1 MIITVANHK
10 GGVAKTS
17 TVLAIAEIIT
27 YLQEN
32 DPDFL
37 PEEYRQKP
45 VLVIDID
52 PQANATEA
60 LGIDPA
66 DVKISVQQFLE
77 MPENTLEL
85 ADIRYGI
92 LKTKFNNI
100 HLIPSYISIEPY
112 VHRLAGE
119 MDGAMRLSVV
129 VKHLKDRYPLILI
142 DTPPNL
148 GLFTQNALVAADGVL
163 VPISLSKHAIMG
175 IQNLMS
181 MIATARRFRT
191 SHLPA
196 LIGYLIVGLD
206 RRYNLHQSLEVVVRQ
221 SFGPDVFDAVIP
233 TQAKIAENISKRRN
247 IFYGLTLQQKDEW
260 LNFIREFFE
269 RTEKLIYPS
278 SAKVS

>member
-17 TVLAIAEIIT
+17 TVLAIAEIVT
-27 YLQEN
+27 WLQEN
-32 DPDFL
+32 DREVL
-37 PEEYRQKP
+37 PEEYREKP

-60 LGIDPA
+60 LGIDPSE
-66 DVKISVQQFLE
+66 VRISVQQFLE
-77 MPENTLEL
+77 MPENTIEL
-85 ADIRYGI
+85 ADVRYGI
-92 LKTKFNNI
+92 LRTKFDNI
-100 HLIPSYISIEPY
+100 HLIPSFISIEPY

-119 MDGAMRLSVV
+119 MDGAMRLSLVT
-129 VKHLKDRYPLILI
+129 KHLIDRYPLILI

-175 IQNLMS
+175 IQNLIS

-191 SHLPA
+191 SHLPG

-206 RRYNLHQSLEVVVRQ
+206 KRYKLHQSLEVVVRQ
-221 SFGPDVFDAVIP
+221 SFGSDVFDTIIP
-233 TQAKIAENISKRRN
+233 TQAKVAENISKRRN
-247 IFYGLTLQQKDEW
+247 ILYGATLQQKDEW
-260 LNFIREFFE
+260 LSFIKELFE
-269 RTEKLIYPS
+269 RTEKLLP
-278 SAKVS
+278 AKVS

>member
-17 TVLAIAEIIT
+17 TVLAIAEIVT
-27 YLQEN
+27 WLQEN
-32 DPDFL
+32 DREVL
-37 PEEYRQKP
+37 PEEYREKP

-60 LGIDPA
+60 LGIDPSE
-66 DVKISVQQFLE
+66 VRISVQQFLE
-77 MPENTLEL
+77 MPENTIEL
-85 ADIRYGI
+85 ADVRYGI
-92 LKTKFNNI
+92 LRTKFDNI
-100 HLIPSYISIEPY
+100 HLIPSFISIEPY

-119 MDGAMRLSVV
+119 MDGAMRLSLVT
-129 VKHLKDRYPLILI
+129 KHLIDRYPLILI

-175 IQNLMS
+175 IQNLIS

-191 SHLPA
+191 SHLPG

-221 SFGPDVFDAVIP
+221 SFGSDVFDTIIP
-233 TQAKIAENISKRRN
+233 TQAKVAENISKRRN
-247 IFYGLTLQQKDEW
+247 ILYGATLQQKDEW
-260 LNFIREFFE
+260 LSFIKELFE
-269 RTEKLIYPS
+269 RTEKLLPV
-278 SAKVS
+278 KVS

>member
-17 TVLAIAEIIT
+17 TVLAIAEIVT
-27 YLQEN
+27 YLQKEN
-32 DPDFL
+32 PEML

-66 DVKISVQQFLE
+66 EVKISVQQFLE
-77 MPENTLEL
+77 MPENTVEL
-85 ADIRYGI
+85 ADVRYGI
-92 LKTKFNNI
+92 LKTKFDNI
-100 HLIPSYISIEPY
+100 YLIPSSISIEPY

-129 VKHLKDRYPLILI
+129 TKHLADRFSLILI

-175 IQNLMS
+175 IQNLVS
-181 MIATARRFRT
+181 IITSARRFRT

-196 LIGYLIVGLD
+196 LLGYLIVGLD
-206 RRYNLHQSLEVVVRQ
+206 KRYNLHQSLEVVVRQ
-221 SFGPDVFDAVIP
+221 SFGSDVFDTVIP
-233 TQAKIAENISKRRN
+233 TQAKVAENISKRRSVL
-247 IFYGLTLQQKDEW
+247 YGLTLQQKEDW
-260 LNFIREFFE
+260 LSFIGELFDRAKKVTFA
-269 RTEKLIYPS
+269 EK
-278 SAKVS
+278 AV

>member
-17 TVLAIAEIIT
+17 TVLAIAEIVT
-27 YLQEN
+27 YLQKEN
-32 DPDFL
+32 PEIL

-66 DVKISVQQFLE
+66 EVKISVQQFLE
-77 MPENTLEL
+77 MPENTVEL
-85 ADIRYGI
+85 ADVRYGI
-92 LKTKFNNI
+92 LKTKFDNI
-100 HLIPSYISIEPY
+100 YLIPSSISIEPY

-129 VKHLKDRYPLILI
+129 TKHLADRFSLVLI

-175 IQNLMS
+175 IQNLVS
-181 MIATARRFRT
+181 IITSARRFRT

-196 LIGYLIVGLD
+196 LLGYLIVGLD
-206 RRYNLHQSLEVVVRQ
+206 KRYNLHQSLEVVVRQ
-221 SFGPDVFDAVIP
+221 SFGSDVFDTVIP
-233 TQAKIAENISKRRN
+233 TQAKVAENISKRRSVL
-247 IFYGLTLQQKDEW
+247 YGLTLQQKEDW
-260 LNFIREFFE
+260 LSFIGELFDRAKKVTFA
-269 RTEKLIYPS
+269 EK
-278 SAKVS
+278 AV

>member
-17 TVLAIAEIIT
+17 TVLAIAEIVT
-27 YLQEN
+27 YLQKET
-32 DPDFL
+32 PEML

-66 DVKISVQQFLE
+66 EVKISVQQFLE
-77 MPENTLEL
+77 MPENTVEL
-85 ADIRYGI
+85 ADVRYGI
-92 LKTKFNNI
+92 LKTKFDNI
-100 HLIPSYISIEPY
+100 YLIPSSISIEPY

-119 MDGAMRLSVV
+119 MDGAMRLSIVT
-129 VKHLKDRYPLILI
+129 KHLADRFSLVLI

-175 IQNLMS
+175 IQNLVS
-181 MIATARRFRT
+181 IITSARRFRT

-196 LIGYLIVGLD
+196 LLGYLIVGLD
-206 RRYNLHQSLEVVVRQ
+206 KRYNLHQSLEVVVRQ
-221 SFGPDVFDAVIP
+221 SFGSDVFDTVIP
-233 TQAKIAENISKRRN
+233 TQAKVAENISKRRN
-247 IFYGLTLQQKDEW
+247 ILYELTLQQKEDW
-260 LNFIREFFE
+260 LSFIGELFDR
-269 RTEKLIYPS
+269 
-278 SAKVS
+278 AKKVTLVKKAV

>member
-17 TVLAIAEIIT
+17 TVLAIAEIVT
-27 YLQEN
+27 WLQEN
-32 DPDFL
+32 DHEVL
-37 PEEYRQKP
+37 PEEYREKP

-60 LGIDPA
+60 LGIDPSE
-66 DVKISVQQFLE
+66 VRISIQQFLE
-77 MPENTLEL
+77 MPENTIEL
-85 ADIRYGI
+85 ADVRYGI
-92 LKTKFNNI
+92 LRTKFDNI
-100 HLIPSYISIEPY
+100 HLIPSFISIEPY

-119 MDGAMRLSVV
+119 MDGAMRLSLVT
-129 VKHLKDRYPLILI
+129 KHLIDRYPLILI

-175 IQNLMS
+175 IQNLIS

-191 SHLPA
+191 SHLPG

-221 SFGPDVFDAVIP
+221 SFGSDVFDTIIP
-233 TQAKIAENISKRRN
+233 TQAKVAENISKRRN
-247 IFYGLTLQQKDEW
+247 ILYGATLQQKDEW
-260 LNFIREFFE
+260 LSFIKELFE
-269 RTEKLIYPS
+269 RTEKLLPV
-278 SAKVS
+278 KVS

>member
-17 TVLAIAEIIT
+17 TVLAIAEIVT
-27 YLQEN
+27 YLQKES
-32 DPDFL
+32 PEIL

-66 DVKISVQQFLE
+66 EVKISVQQFLE
-77 MPENTLEL
+77 MPENTVEL
-85 ADIRYGI
+85 ADVRYGI
-92 LKTKFNNI
+92 LKTKFDNI
-100 HLIPSYISIEPY
+100 YLIPSSISIEPY

-129 VKHLKDRYPLILI
+129 TKHLADRFSLVLI

-175 IQNLMS
+175 IQNLVS
-181 MIATARRFRT
+181 IITSARRFRT

-196 LIGYLIVGLD
+196 LLGYLIVGLD
-206 RRYNLHQSLEVVVRQ
+206 KRYNLHQSLEVVVRQ
-221 SFGPDVFDAVIP
+221 SFGSDVFDTVIP
-233 TQAKIAENISKRRN
+233 TQAKVAENISKRRN
-247 IFYGLTLQQKDEW
+247 VLYGLTLQQKEDW
-260 LNFIREFFE
+260 LSFIGELFDR
-269 RTEKLIYPS
+269 
-278 SAKVS
+278 AKKVTLVKKAV

>member
-17 TVLAIAEIIT
+17 TVLAIAEIVT
-27 YLQEN
+27 YLQKEN
-32 DPDFL
+32 PEML

-66 DVKISVQQFLE
+66 EVKISVQQFLE
-77 MPENTLEL
+77 MPENTVEL
-85 ADIRYGI
+85 ADVRYGI
-92 LKTKFNNI
+92 LKTKFDNI
-100 HLIPSYISIEPY
+100 YLIPSSISIEPY

-129 VKHLKDRYPLILI
+129 TKHLADRFSLVLI

-175 IQNLMS
+175 IQNLVS
-181 MIATARRFRT
+181 IITSARRFRT

-196 LIGYLIVGLD
+196 LLGYLIVGLD
-206 RRYNLHQSLEVVVRQ
+206 KRYNLHQSLEVVVRQ
-221 SFGPDVFDAVIP
+221 SFGSDVFDTVIP
-233 TQAKIAENISKRRN
+233 TQAKVAENISKRRN
-247 IFYGLTLQQKDEW
+247 VLYGLTLQQKEEW
-260 LNFIREFFE
+260 LSFMENFSTGQKR
-269 RTEKLIYPS
+269 
-278 SAKVS
+278 

>member
-17 TVLAIAEIIT
+17 TVLAIAEIVT
-27 YLQEN
+27 YLQKES
-32 DPDFL
+32 PEIL

-66 DVKISVQQFLE
+66 EVKISVQQFLE
-77 MPENTLEL
+77 MPENTVEL
-85 ADIRYGI
+85 ADVRYGI
-92 LKTKFNNI
+92 LKTKFDNI
-100 HLIPSYISIEPY
+100 YLIPSSISIEPY

-129 VKHLKDRYPLILI
+129 TKHLADRFSLVLI

-175 IQNLMS
+175 IQNLVS
-181 MIATARRFRT
+181 IITSARRFRT

-196 LIGYLIVGLD
+196 LLGYLIVGLD
-206 RRYNLHQSLEVVVRQ
+206 KRYNLHQSLEVVVRQ
-221 SFGPDVFDAVIP
+221 SFGSDVFDTVIP
-233 TQAKIAENISKRRN
+233 TQAKVAENISKRRN
-247 IFYGLTLQQKDEW
+247 ILYGLTLQQKEDW
-260 LNFIREFFE
+260 LSFIGELFDR
-269 RTEKLIYPS
+269 
-278 SAKVS
+278 AKKVTLVKKAV

>member
-17 TVLAIAEIIT
+17 TVLAVAEIIT
-27 YLQEN
+27 YMQEN

-60 LGIDPA
+60 LGTDPA
-66 DVKISVQQFLE
+66 EVKISVQDFLE
-77 MPENTLEL
+77 MPEKTLEI
-85 ADIRYGI
+85 ADVRYGI
-92 LKTKFNNI
+92 LKTKFENI
-100 HLIPSYISIEPY
+100 HLIPSCISIEPF

-129 VKHLKDRYPLILI
+129 TKYLRDRYCMILI

-163 VPISLSKHAIMG
+163 VPISLNKHAIMG

-181 MIATARRFRT
+181 MM
-191 SHLPA
+191 S
-196 LIGYLIVGLD
+196 
-206 RRYNLHQSLEVVVRQ
+206 
-221 SFGPDVFDAVIP
+221 DVFDTVIP
-233 TQAKIAENISKRRN
+233 TQAKVAENISKKRN
-247 IFYGLTLQQKDEW
+247 IFFGLTLQQKDEW

>member
-17 TVLAIAEIIT
+17 TVLAIAEIVT
-27 YLQEN
+27 YLQKET
-32 DPDFL
+32 PEML

-66 DVKISVQQFLE
+66 EVKISVQQFLE
-77 MPENTLEL
+77 MPENTVEL
-85 ADIRYGI
+85 ADVRYGI
-92 LKTKFNNI
+92 LKTKFDNI
-100 HLIPSYISIEPY
+100 YLIPSSISIEPY

-129 VKHLKDRYPLILI
+129 TKHLADRFSLVLI

-175 IQNLMS
+175 IQNLVS
-181 MIATARRFRT
+181 IITSARRFRT

-196 LIGYLIVGLD
+196 LLGYLIVGLD
-206 RRYNLHQSLEVVVRQ
+206 KRYNLHQSLEVVVRQ
-221 SFGPDVFDAVIP
+221 SFGSDVFDTVIP
-233 TQAKIAENISKRRN
+233 TQAKVAENISKRRN
-247 IFYGLTLQQKDEW
+247 VLYGLTLQQKEDW
-260 LNFIREFFE
+260 LSFIGELFDR
-269 RTEKLIYPS
+269 
-278 SAKVS
+278 AKKVTLVKKAV

>member
-17 TVLAIAEIIT
+17 TVLAIAEIVT
-27 YLQEN
+27 YLQKES
-32 DPDFL
+32 PETL

-66 DVKISVQQFLE
+66 EVKISVQQFLE
-77 MPENTLEL
+77 MPENTVEL
-85 ADIRYGI
+85 ADVRYGI
-92 LKTKFNNI
+92 LKTKFDNI
-100 HLIPSYISIEPY
+100 HLIPSSISIEPY

-129 VKHLKDRYPLILI
+129 TKHLADRFSLVLI

-175 IQNLMS
+175 IQNLVS
-181 MIATARRFRT
+181 IITSARRFRT

-196 LIGYLIVGLD
+196 LLGYLIVGLD
-206 RRYNLHQSLEVVVRQ
+206 KRYNLHQSLEVVVRQ
-221 SFGPDVFDAVIP
+221 SFGSDVFDTVIP
-233 TQAKIAENISKRRN
+233 TQAKVAENISKRRS
-247 IFYGLTLQQKDEW
+247 ILYGLTLQQKEDW
-260 LNFIREFFE
+260 LSFIVELFDRVKKVTF
-269 RTEKLIYPS
+269 
-278 SAKVS
+278 AKKAV

>member
-17 TVLAIAEIIT
+17 TVLAIAEIVT
-27 YLQEN
+27 YLQKES
-32 DPDFL
+32 PEML

-66 DVKISVQQFLE
+66 EVKISVQQFLE
-77 MPENTLEL
+77 MPENTVEL
-85 ADIRYGI
+85 ADVRYGI
-92 LKTKFNNI
+92 LKTKFDNI
-100 HLIPSYISIEPY
+100 YLIPSSISIEPY

-119 MDGAMRLSVV
+119 MDGAMRLSIVT
-129 VKHLKDRYPLILI
+129 KHLADRFSLILI

-175 IQNLMS
+175 IQNLVS
-181 MIATARRFRT
+181 IITSARRFRT

-196 LIGYLIVGLD
+196 LLGYLIVGLD
-206 RRYNLHQSLEVVVRQ
+206 KRYNLHQSLEVVVRQ
-221 SFGPDVFDAVIP
+221 SFGSDVFDTVIP
-233 TQAKIAENISKRRN
+233 TQAKVAENISKRRN
-247 IFYGLTLQQKDEW
+247 ILYGLTLQQKEDW
-260 LNFIREFFE
+260 LSFIGELFDRAKKVTF
-269 RTEKLIYPS
+269 TEK
-278 SAKVS
+278 AV

>member
-17 TVLAIAEIIT
+17 TVLAIAEIVT
-27 YLQEN
+27 YLQKEN
-32 DPDFL
+32 PEIL

-66 DVKISVQQFLE
+66 EVKISVQQFLE
-77 MPENTLEL
+77 MPENTVEL
-85 ADIRYGI
+85 ADVRYGI
-92 LKTKFNNI
+92 LKTKFDNI
-100 HLIPSYISIEPY
+100 YLIPSSISIEPY

-129 VKHLKDRYPLILI
+129 TKHLADRFSLVLI

-175 IQNLMS
+175 IQNLVS
-181 MIATARRFRT
+181 IITSARRFRT

-196 LIGYLIVGLD
+196 LLGYLIVGLD
-206 RRYNLHQSLEVVVRQ
+206 KRYNLHQSLEVVVRQ
-221 SFGPDVFDAVIP
+221 SFGSDVFDTVIP
-233 TQAKIAENISKRRN
+233 TQAKVAENISKRRSVL
-247 IFYGLTLQQKDEW
+247 YGLTLQQKEDW
-260 LNFIREFFE
+260 LSFIGELFDR
-269 RTEKLIYPS
+269 
-278 SAKVS
+278 AKKVTLVKKAV

>member
-17 TVLAIAEIIT
+17 TVLAIAEIVT
-27 YLQEN
+27 YLQKEN
-32 DPDFL
+32 PEML

-66 DVKISVQQFLE
+66 EVKISVQQFLE
-77 MPENTLEL
+77 MPENTIEL
-85 ADIRYGI
+85 ADVRYGI
-92 LKTKFNNI
+92 LKTKFDNI
-100 HLIPSYISIEPY
+100 YLIPSSISIEPY

-129 VKHLKDRYPLILI
+129 TKHLADRFSLVLI

-175 IQNLMS
+175 IQNLVS
-181 MIATARRFRT
+181 IITSARRFRT

-196 LIGYLIVGLD
+196 LLGYLIVGLD
-206 RRYNLHQSLEVVVRQ
+206 KRYNLHQSLEVVVRQ
-221 SFGPDVFDAVIP
+221 SFGSDVFDTVIP
-233 TQAKIAENISKRRN
+233 TQAKVAENISKRRSVL
-247 IFYGLTLQQKDEW
+247 YGLTLQQKEDW
-260 LNFIREFFE
+260 LSFIGELFDRAKKVTFA
-269 RTEKLIYPS
+269 EK
-278 SAKVS
+278 AV

>member
-17 TVLAIAEIIT
+17 TVLAIAETVT
-27 YLQEN
+27 YLQKDNPEM
-32 DPDFL
+32 L

-66 DVKISVQQFLE
+66 EVKISVQQFLE
-77 MPENTLEL
+77 MPENTVEL
-85 ADIRYGI
+85 ADVRYGI
-92 LKTKFNNI
+92 LKTKFDNI
-100 HLIPSYISIEPY
+100 YLIPSSISIEPY

-129 VKHLKDRYPLILI
+129 TKHLADRFSLVLI

-175 IQNLMS
+175 IQNLVS
-181 MIATARRFRT
+181 IITSARRFRT

-196 LIGYLIVGLD
+196 LLGYLIVGLD
-206 RRYNLHQSLEVVVRQ
+206 KRYNLHQSLEVVVRQ
-221 SFGPDVFDAVIP
+221 SFGSDVFDTVIP
-233 TQAKIAENISKRRN
+233 TQAKVAENISKRRN
-247 IFYGLTLQQKDEW
+247 VLYGLTLQQKEDW
-260 LNFIREFFE
+260 LSFIGELFDR
-269 RTEKLIYPS
+269 
-278 SAKVS
+278 AKKVTLVKKAV

>member
-17 TVLAIAEIIT
+17 MVLAVAEIVT

-32 DPDFL
+32 DPEIL
-37 PEEYRQKP
+37 PEEYRQMP

-66 DVKISVQQFLE
+66 EVKISIQQFLE
-77 MPENTLEL
+77 MPESTLEL

-92 LKTKFNNI
+92 LKTKFDNI
-100 HLIPSYISIEPY
+100 HLIPSYISIEPF

-129 VKHLKDRYPLILI
+129 VKHLVDRYPLILI

-206 RRYNLHQSLEVVVRQ
+206 KRYNLHQSLEVVVRQ
-221 SFGPDVFDAVIP
+221 SFGSDVFDAVIP
-233 TQAKIAENISKRRN
+233 TQAKVAENISKRRN
-247 IFYGLTLQQKDEW
+247 ILHSLTLQQKDEW
-260 LNFIREFFE
+260 LDFIGEFFE
-269 RTEKLIYPS
+269 RTEKLIPVS
-278 SAKVS
+278 SARVS

>member
-17 TVLAIAEIIT
+17 TVLAIAEIVT
-27 YLQEN
+27 YLQKEN
-32 DPDFL
+32 PEIL

-66 DVKISVQQFLE
+66 EVKISVQQFLE
-77 MPENTLEL
+77 MPENTVEL
-85 ADIRYGI
+85 ADVRYGI
-92 LKTKFNNI
+92 LKTKFDNI
-100 HLIPSYISIEPY
+100 YLIPSSISIEPY

-129 VKHLKDRYPLILI
+129 TKHLADRFSLVLI

-175 IQNLMS
+175 IQNLVS
-181 MIATARRFRT
+181 IITSARRFRT

-196 LIGYLIVGLD
+196 LLGYLIVGLD
-206 RRYNLHQSLEVVVRQ
+206 KRYNLHQSLEVVVRQ
-221 SFGPDVFDAVIP
+221 SFGSDVFDTVIP
-233 TQAKIAENISKRRN
+233 TQAKVAENISKRRN
-247 IFYGLTLQQKDEW
+247 ILYGLTLQQKEDW
-260 LNFIREFFE
+260 LSFIGELFDRAKKVTFA
-269 RTEKLIYPS
+269 EK
-278 SAKVS
+278 AV

>member
-17 TVLAIAEIIT
+17 TVLAIAEIVT
-27 YLQEN
+27 WLQEN
-32 DPDFL
+32 DREVL
-37 PEEYRQKP
+37 PEEYREKP

-60 LGIDPA
+60 LGIDPSE
-66 DVKISVQQFLE
+66 VRISIQQFLE
-77 MPENTLEL
+77 MPENTIEL
-85 ADIRYGI
+85 ADVRYGI
-92 LKTKFNNI
+92 LRTKFDNI
-100 HLIPSYISIEPY
+100 HLIPSFISIEPY

-119 MDGAMRLSVV
+119 MDGAMRLSLVT
-129 VKHLKDRYPLILI
+129 KHLIDRYPLILI

-175 IQNLMS
+175 IQNLIS

-191 SHLPA
+191 SHLPG

-221 SFGPDVFDAVIP
+221 SFGSDVFDTIIP
-233 TQAKIAENISKRRN
+233 TQAKVAENISKRRN
-247 IFYGLTLQQKDEW
+247 ILYGATLQQKDEW
-260 LNFIREFFE
+260 LSFIKELFE
-269 RTEKLIYPS
+269 RTEKLLS
-278 SAKVS
+278 VKVS

>member
-17 TVLAIAEIIT
+17 TVLAIAEIVT
-27 YLQEN
+27 WLQEN
-32 DPDFL
+32 DHEVL
-37 PEEYRQKP
+37 PEEYREKP

-60 LGIDPA
+60 LGIDPSE
-66 DVKISVQQFLE
+66 VRISVQQFLE
-77 MPENTLEL
+77 MPENTIEL
-85 ADIRYGI
+85 ADVRYGI
-92 LKTKFNNI
+92 LRTKFDNI
-100 HLIPSYISIEPY
+100 HLIPSFISIEPY

-119 MDGAMRLSVV
+119 MDGAMRLSLVT
-129 VKHLKDRYPLILI
+129 KHLIDRYPLILI

-175 IQNLMS
+175 IQNLIS

-191 SHLPA
+191 SHLPG

-221 SFGPDVFDAVIP
+221 SFGSDVFDTIIP
-233 TQAKIAENISKRRN
+233 TQAKVAENISKRRN
-247 IFYGLTLQQKDEW
+247 ILYGATLQQKDEW
-260 LNFIREFFE
+260 LSFIKELFE
-269 RTEKLIYPS
+269 RTEKLLPV
-278 SAKVS
+278 KVS

>member
-17 TVLAIAEIIT
+17 TVLAIAEIVT
-27 YLQEN
+27 YLQKET
-32 DPDFL
+32 PEML

-66 DVKISVQQFLE
+66 EVKISVQQFLE
-77 MPENTLEL
+77 MPENTVEL
-85 ADIRYGI
+85 ADVRYGI
-92 LKTKFNNI
+92 LKTKFDNI
-100 HLIPSYISIEPY
+100 YLIPSSISIEPY

-129 VKHLKDRYPLILI
+129 VKHLSDRYPLILV

-181 MIATARRFRT
+181 IIATARRFRT
-191 SHLPA
+191 SRLPA
-196 LIGYLIVGLD
+196 LLGYLIVGLD

-221 SFGPDVFDAVIP
+221 TFGSDVFDAVIP
-233 TQAKIAENISKRRN
+233 TQAKVAENISKRRN
-247 IFYGLTLQQKDEW
+247 ILHSLTLQQKDEW
-260 LNFIREFFE
+260 FSFLKELFE
-269 RTEKLIYPS
+269 RAERTIFAEKK
-278 SAKVS
+278 AV

>member
-17 TVLAIAEIIT
+17 TVLAIAEIVT
-27 YLQEN
+27 WLQEN
-32 DPDFL
+32 DREVL
-37 PEEYRQKP
+37 PEEHREKP

-60 LGIDPA
+60 LGIDPSE
-66 DVKISVQQFLE
+66 VRISVQQFLE
-77 MPENTLEL
+77 MPENTIEL
-85 ADIRYGI
+85 ADVRYGI
-92 LKTKFNNI
+92 LRTKFDNI
-100 HLIPSYISIEPY
+100 HLIPSFISIEPY

-119 MDGAMRLSVV
+119 MDGAMRLSLVT
-129 VKHLKDRYPLILI
+129 KHLIDRYPLILI

-175 IQNLMS
+175 IQNLIS

-191 SHLPA
+191 SHLPG

-221 SFGPDVFDAVIP
+221 SFGSDVFDTIIP
-233 TQAKIAENISKRRN
+233 TQAKVAENISKRRN
-247 IFYGLTLQQKDEW
+247 ILYGATLQQKDEW
-260 LNFIREFFE
+260 LSFIKELFE
-269 RTEKLIYPS
+269 RTEKLLPV
-278 SAKVS
+278 KVS

>member
-17 TVLAIAEIIT
+17 TVLAIAEIVT
-27 YLQEN
+27 YLQKDNPEM
-32 DPDFL
+32 L

-66 DVKISVQQFLE
+66 EVKISVQQFLE
-77 MPENTLEL
+77 MPENTVEL
-85 ADIRYGI
+85 ADVRYGI
-92 LKTKFNNI
+92 LKTKFDNI
-100 HLIPSYISIEPY
+100 YLIPSSISIEPY

-129 VKHLKDRYPLILI
+129 TKHLADRFSLILI

-175 IQNLMS
+175 IQNLVS
-181 MIATARRFRT
+181 IITSARRFRT

-196 LIGYLIVGLD
+196 LLGYLIVGLD
-206 RRYNLHQSLEVVVRQ
+206 KRYNLHQSLEVVVRQ
-221 SFGPDVFDAVIP
+221 SFGSDVFDTVIP
-233 TQAKIAENISKRRN
+233 TQAKVAENISKRRSVL
-247 IFYGLTLQQKDEW
+247 YGLTLQQKEDW
-260 LNFIREFFE
+260 LSFIGELFDR
-269 RTEKLIYPS
+269 
-278 SAKVS
+278 AKKATFAKKAV

>member
-17 TVLAIAEIIT
+17 TVLAIAEIVT
-27 YLQEN
+27 WLQEN
-32 DPDFL
+32 DREAL
-37 PEEYRQKP
+37 PEEYREKP

-60 LGIDPA
+60 LGIDPSE
-66 DVKISVQQFLE
+66 VRISIQQFLE
-77 MPENTLEL
+77 MPENTIEL
-85 ADIRYGI
+85 ADVRYGI
-92 LKTKFNNI
+92 LRTKFGNI
-100 HLIPSYISIEPY
+100 HLIPSFISIEPY

-119 MDGAMRLSVV
+119 MDGAMRLSLVT
-129 VKHLKDRYPLILI
+129 KHLIDRYPLILI

-175 IQNLMS
+175 IQNLIS

-191 SHLPA
+191 SHLPG

-221 SFGPDVFDAVIP
+221 SFGSDVFDTIIP
-233 TQAKIAENISKRRN
+233 TQAKVPENISKRRN
-247 IFYGLTLQQKDEW
+247 ILYGATLQQKDEW
-260 LNFIREFFE
+260 LSFIKELFE
-269 RTEKLIYPS
+269 RTEKLLS
-278 SAKVS
+278 VKVS

>member
-17 TVLAIAEIIT
+17 TVLAIAEIVT
-27 YLQEN
+27 WLQEN
-32 DPDFL
+32 DREAL
-37 PEEYRQKP
+37 PEEYREKP

-60 LGIDPA
+60 LGIDPSE
-66 DVKISVQQFLE
+66 VRISIQQFLE
-77 MPENTLEL
+77 MPENTIEL
-85 ADIRYGI
+85 ADVRYGI
-92 LKTKFNNI
+92 LRTKFDNI
-100 HLIPSYISIEPY
+100 HLIPSFISIEPY

-119 MDGAMRLSVV
+119 MDGAMRLSLVT
-129 VKHLKDRYPLILI
+129 KHLIDRYPLILI

-175 IQNLMS
+175 IQNLIS

-191 SHLPA
+191 SHLPG

-221 SFGPDVFDAVIP
+221 SFGSDVFDTIIP
-233 TQAKIAENISKRRN
+233 TQAKVPENISKRRN
-247 IFYGLTLQQKDEW
+247 ILYGATLQQKDEW
-260 LNFIREFFE
+260 LSFIKELFE
-269 RTEKLIYPS
+269 RTEKLLS
-278 SAKVS
+278 VKVS

>member
-1 MIITVANHK
+1 MIISVANHK

-17 TVLAIAEIIT
+17 MVLAIAEIVT
-27 YLQEN
+27 YLQKD
-32 DPDFL
+32 DPGML

-66 DVKISVQQFLE
+66 EVKISVQQFLE
-77 MPENTLEL
+77 MPDNTSEL
-85 ADIRYGI
+85 ANVRYGI
-92 LKTKFNNI
+92 LKTKFDNI
-100 HLIPSYISIEPY
+100 HLIPSSISIEPY

-129 VKHLKDRYPLILI
+129 TKHLADMFSLVLI

-175 IQNLMS
+175 IQNLVS
-181 MIATARRFRT
+181 IITSARRFRT
-191 SHLPA
+191 SHLPT
-196 LIGYLIVGLD
+196 LLGYLIVGLD

-221 SFGPDVFDAVIP
+221 SFGPDVFNTVIP
-233 TQAKIAENISKRRN
+233 TQAKVAENISKRRN
-247 IFYGLTLQQKDEW
+247 ILYGLTLQQKEEW
-260 LNFIREFFE
+260 LSFIGELFDRA
-269 RTEKLIYPS
+269 EKVIF
-278 SAKVS
+278 AKKAV

>member
-17 TVLAIAEIIT
+17 TVLAIAEIVT
-27 YLQEN
+27 YLQKEN
-32 DPDFL
+32 PEIL

-66 DVKISVQQFLE
+66 EVKISVQQFLE
-77 MPENTLEL
+77 MPENTVEL
-85 ADIRYGI
+85 ADVRYGI
-92 LKTKFNNI
+92 LKTKFDNI
-100 HLIPSYISIEPY
+100 YLIPSSISIEPY

-129 VKHLKDRYPLILI
+129 TKHLADRFSLVLI

-175 IQNLMS
+175 IQNLVS
-181 MIATARRFRT
+181 IITSARRFRT

-196 LIGYLIVGLD
+196 LLGYLIVGLD
-206 RRYNLHQSLEVVVRQ
+206 KRYNLHQSLEVVVRQ
-221 SFGPDVFDAVIP
+221 SFGSDVFDTVIP
-233 TQAKIAENISKRRN
+233 TQAKVAENISKRRN
-247 IFYGLTLQQKDEW
+247 VLYGLTLQQKEDW
-260 LNFIREFFE
+260 LSFIGELFDR
-269 RTEKLIYPS
+269 
-278 SAKVS
+278 AKKVTLVKKAV

>member
-17 TVLAIAEIIT
+17 TVLAIAEIVT
-27 YLQEN
+27 YLQKET
-32 DPDFL
+32 PEML

-66 DVKISVQQFLE
+66 EVKISVQQFLE
-77 MPENTLEL
+77 MPENTVEL
-85 ADIRYGI
+85 ADVRYGI
-92 LKTKFNNI
+92 LKTKFDNI
-100 HLIPSYISIEPY
+100 YLIPSSISIEPY

-119 MDGAMRLSVV
+119 MDGAMRLSIVT
-129 VKHLKDRYPLILI
+129 KHLADRFSLVLI

-175 IQNLMS
+175 IQNLVS
-181 MIATARRFRT
+181 IITSARRFRT

-196 LIGYLIVGLD
+196 LLGYLIVGLD
-206 RRYNLHQSLEVVVRQ
+206 KRYNLHQSLEVVVRQ
-221 SFGPDVFDAVIP
+221 SFGSDVFDTVIP
-233 TQAKIAENISKRRN
+233 TQAKVAENISKRRSVL
-247 IFYGLTLQQKDEW
+247 YGLTLQQKEDW
-260 LNFIREFFE
+260 LSFIGELFDRAKKVTFA
-269 RTEKLIYPS
+269 EK
-278 SAKVS
+278 AV

>member
-17 TVLAIAEIIT
+17 TVLAIAEIVT
-27 YLQEN
+27 YLQKES
-32 DPDFL
+32 PEIL

-66 DVKISVQQFLE
+66 EVKISVQQFLE
-77 MPENTLEL
+77 MPENTVEL
-85 ADIRYGI
+85 ADVRYGI
-92 LKTKFNNI
+92 LKTKFDNI
-100 HLIPSYISIEPY
+100 YLIPSSISIEPY

-119 MDGAMRLSVV
+119 MDGAMRLSIVT
-129 VKHLKDRYPLILI
+129 KHLADRFSLVLI

-175 IQNLMS
+175 IQNLVS
-181 MIATARRFRT
+181 IITSARRFRT

-196 LIGYLIVGLD
+196 LLGYLIVGLD
-206 RRYNLHQSLEVVVRQ
+206 KRYNLHQSLEVVVRQ
-221 SFGPDVFDAVIP
+221 SFGSDVFDTVIP
-233 TQAKIAENISKRRN
+233 TQAKVAENISKRRN
-247 IFYGLTLQQKDEW
+247 ILYGLTLQQKEDW
-260 LNFIREFFE
+260 LSFIGELFDRAKKVTFA
-269 RTEKLIYPS
+269 EK
-278 SAKVS
+278 AV

>member
-17 TVLAIAEIIT
+17 TVLAIAEIVT
-27 YLQEN
+27 YLQKES
-32 DPDFL
+32 PEIL

-45 VLVIDID
+45 VLVIDVD

-66 DVKISVQQFLE
+66 EVKISVQQFLE
-77 MPENTLEL
+77 MPENTVEL
-85 ADIRYGI
+85 ADVRYGI
-92 LKTKFNNI
+92 LKTKFDNI
-100 HLIPSYISIEPY
+100 YLIPSSISIEPY

-129 VKHLKDRYPLILI
+129 TKHLADRFSLVLI

-175 IQNLMS
+175 IQNLVS
-181 MIATARRFRT
+181 IITSARRFRT

-196 LIGYLIVGLD
+196 LLGYLIVGLD
-206 RRYNLHQSLEVVVRQ
+206 KRYNLHQSLEVVVRQ
-221 SFGPDVFDAVIP
+221 SFGSDVFDTVIP
-233 TQAKIAENISKRRN
+233 TQAKVAENISKRRSVL
-247 IFYGLTLQQKDEW
+247 YGLTLQQKEDW
-260 LNFIREFFE
+260 LSFIGELFDRAKKVTFA
-269 RTEKLIYPS
+269 EK
-278 SAKVS
+278 AV

>member
-1 MIITVANHK
+1 MIISVANHK

-17 TVLAIAEIIT
+17 MVLAIAEIVT
-27 YLQEN
+27 YLQKD
-32 DPDFL
+32 DPGML

-60 LGIDPA
+60 LGVDPA
-66 DVKISVQQFLE
+66 EVKISVQQFLE
-77 MPENTLEL
+77 MPDNTSEL
-85 ADIRYGI
+85 ANVRYGI
-92 LKTKFNNI
+92 LKTKFDNI
-100 HLIPSYISIEPY
+100 HLIPSSISIEPY

-129 VKHLKDRYPLILI
+129 TKHLTDMFSLVLI

-175 IQNLMS
+175 IQNLVS
-181 MIATARRFRT
+181 IITSARRFRT
-191 SHLPA
+191 SHLPT
-196 LIGYLIVGLD
+196 LLGYLIVGLD

-221 SFGPDVFDAVIP
+221 SFGPDVFNTVIP
-233 TQAKIAENISKRRN
+233 TQAKVAENISKRRN
-247 IFYGLTLQQKDEW
+247 ILYGLTLQQKEEW
-260 LNFIREFFE
+260 LSFIGELFDRA
-269 RTEKLIYPS
+269 EKVIF
-278 SAKVS
+278 AKKAV

>member
-17 TVLAIAEIIT
+17 TVLAIAEIVT
-27 YLQEN
+27 YLQKET
-32 DPDFL
+32 PEML

-66 DVKISVQQFLE
+66 EVKISVQQFLE
-77 MPENTLEL
+77 MPENTVEL
-85 ADIRYGI
+85 ADVRYGI
-92 LKTKFNNI
+92 LKTKFDNI
-100 HLIPSYISIEPY
+100 YLIPSSISIEPY

-129 VKHLKDRYPLILI
+129 TKHLADRFSLVLI

-175 IQNLMS
+175 IQNLVS
-181 MIATARRFRT
+181 IITSARRFRT

-196 LIGYLIVGLD
+196 LLGYLIVGLD
-206 RRYNLHQSLEVVVRQ
+206 KRYNLHQSLEVVVRQ
-221 SFGPDVFDAVIP
+221 SFDSDVFDTVIP
-233 TQAKIAENISKRRN
+233 TQAKVAENISKRRSVL
-247 IFYGLTLQQKDEW
+247 YGLTLQQKEDW
-260 LNFIREFFE
+260 LSFIGELFDRAKKVTFA
-269 RTEKLIYPS
+269 EK
-278 SAKVS
+278 AV

>member
-17 TVLAIAEIIT
+17 TVLAIAEIVT
-27 YLQEN
+27 YLQKES
-32 DPDFL
+32 PEIL

-66 DVKISVQQFLE
+66 EVKISVQQFLE
-77 MPENTLEL
+77 MPENTVEL
-85 ADIRYGI
+85 ADVRYGI
-92 LKTKFNNI
+92 LKTKFDNI
-100 HLIPSYISIEPY
+100 YLIPSSISIEPY

-129 VKHLKDRYPLILI
+129 TKHLADRFSLVLI

-175 IQNLMS
+175 IQNLVS
-181 MIATARRFRT
+181 IITSARRFRT

-196 LIGYLIVGLD
+196 LLGYLIVGLD
-206 RRYNLHQSLEVVVRQ
+206 KRYNLHQSLEVVVRQ
-221 SFGPDVFDAVIP
+221 SFGSDVFDTVIP
-233 TQAKIAENISKRRN
+233 TQAKVAENISKRRSVL
-247 IFYGLTLQQKDEW
+247 YGLTLQQKEDW
-260 LNFIREFFE
+260 LSFIGELFDRAKKVTFA
-269 RTEKLIYPS
+269 EK
-278 SAKVS
+278 AV

>member
-17 TVLAIAEIIT
+17 TVLAIAEIVT
-27 YLQEN
+27 WLQEN
-32 DPDFL
+32 DREVL
-37 PEEYRQKP
+37 PEEYREKP

-60 LGIDPA
+60 LGIDPSE
-66 DVKISVQQFLE
+66 VRISVQQFLE
-77 MPENTLEL
+77 MPENTIEL
-85 ADIRYGI
+85 ADVRYGI
-92 LKTKFNNI
+92 LRTKFDNI
-100 HLIPSYISIEPY
+100 HLIPSFISIEPY

-119 MDGAMRLSVV
+119 MDGAMRLSLVT
-129 VKHLKDRYPLILI
+129 KHLIDRYPLILI

-175 IQNLMS
+175 IQNLIS

-191 SHLPA
+191 SHLPG

-221 SFGPDVFDAVIP
+221 SFGSDVFDTIIP
-233 TQAKIAENISKRRN
+233 TQAKVAENISKRRN
-247 IFYGLTLQQKDEW
+247 ILYGATLQQKDEW
-260 LNFIREFFE
+260 LSFIKELFE
-269 RTEKLIYPS
+269 RTEKLLP
-278 SAKVS
+278 AKVS